1 MKLKKI
7 ASLALAGVMAL
18 TMLAG
23 CATTNDKDDDN
34 GTTPPVVDPTPAGYS
49 QTILDGTG
57 SVIKSM
63 TTARD
68 SAMLKNA
75 VEAAAASVNEYNEI
89 ALLQTVEGAMNI
101 KNANA
106 TKGVFELKLVK
117 EVISGFEKELDKDDV
132 FNSWDNMAADEINE
146 DGRYVALYAWNRVH
160 NDTDINDKVVNAV
173 RSIFNHLDDRDGA
186 TEIDYVLSV
195 EQAQI
200 GTDANGVVLVG
211 IMVERVSTQ
220 AQ

>member
-23 CATTNDKDDDN
+23 CATTNDKGDDN
-34 GTTPPVVDPTPAGYS
+34 GTTPPVIDPTPAGYS

-75 VEAAAASVNEYNEI
+75 VEAAAASVNDYGEI
-89 ALLQTVEGAMNI
+89 EILQTVEGAMNWE
-101 KNANA
+101 KAGRRNWR
-106 TKGVFELKLVK
+106 LVM
-117 EVISGFEKELDKDDV
+117 EVVSGFAKELDKDDV
-132 FNSWDNMAADEINE
+132 FNIRDDMAADEINE

-160 NDTDINDKVVNAV
+160 NDTDINDKVVSAV
-173 RSIFNHLDDRDGA
+173 KSIFNHLDDRDGA

>member
-23 CATTNDKDDDN
+23 CATTNGEGDDN

-89 ALLQTVEGAMNI
+89 KILQTVEGAMNASRAW
-101 KNANA
+101 NSW
-106 TKGVFELKLVK
+106 VHDLRLVM
-117 EVISGFEKELDKDDV
+117 EVVNGFEKELDKDDV
-132 FNSWDNMAADEINE
+132 FNSWDDMAANEINE

-160 NDTDINDKVVNAV
+160 NDTDINDKVVSAV

>member
-7 ASLALAGVMAL
+7 ASL
-18 TMLAG
+18 MLAG
-23 CATTNDKDDDN
+23 IMAISMLTACDTTGAGDDN
-34 GTTPPVVDPTPAGYS
+34 NGVKPPVDNTTPTSYS
-49 QTILDGTG
+49 QTILDSTG

-68 SAMLKNA
+68 SQMLKDA
-75 VEAAAASVNEYNEI
+75 VDAAANSINDYKEI
-89 ALLQTVEGAMNI
+89 AILQNVEGAMNC
-101 KNANA
+101 KNALES
-106 TKGVFELKLVK
+106 KVHDLKLVK
-117 EVISGFEKELDKDDV
+117 KVVNGFEKELDKDDI
-132 FNSWDNMAADEINE
+132 FNSWDDMAAYEINK

-160 NDTDINDKVVNAV
+160 NDTDINSKVVSAV
-173 RSIFNHLDDRDGA
+173 SDIFDHLDDRDGA
-186 TEIDYVLSV
+186 TKIDYVLSV
-195 EQAQI
+195 EKAQI

>member
-7 ASLALAGVMAL
+7 ASLALAGIMAVS
-18 TMLAG
+18 MLAG
-23 CATTNDKDDDN
+23 CSTTGAGDD
-34 GTTPPVVDPTPAGYS
+34 TTVVPPVVDPTPAGYS

-57 SVIKSM
+57 NVIKSM

-75 VEAAAASVNEYNEI
+75 VEAAAASVNDYNEI
-89 ALLQTVEGAMNI
+89 AILQTVEGPMNR
-101 KNANA
+101 KNAL
-106 TKGVFELKLVK
+106 ESWIPDLPLVM
-117 EVISGFEKELDKDDV
+117 EVVRGFGKELDKDDV
-132 FNSWDNMAADEINE
+132 FNIRDDMAADEINE

-160 NDTDINDKVVNAV
+160 NDTDINDKVVSAV
-173 RSIFNHLDDRDGA
+173 REIFGHLDDRDGA

>member
-23 CATTNDKDDDN
+23 CATTNDEGDDN

-75 VEAAAASVNEYNEI
+75 VEAAAASVNDYNEI
-89 ALLQTVEGAMNI
+89 AILQTVEGGMNRY
-101 KNANA
+101 NAVHDDFRN
-106 TKGVFELKLVK
+106 LRLVM
-117 EVISGFEKELDKDDV
+117 EVVNGFAKELDKDDV
-132 FNSWDNMAADEINE
+132 FNIRDDMAADEINE

-160 NDTDINDKVVNAV
+160 NDTDINDKVVSAV
-173 RSIFNHLDDRDGA
+173 RKIFGHLDDRDGA

>member
-23 CATTNDKDDDN
+23 CATTNDKGDDN
-34 GTTPPVVDPTPAGYS
+34 GTTPPVIDPTPAGYS

-57 SVIKSM
+57 SVINSM

-75 VEAAAASVNEYNEI
+75 VEAAAASVNKYNEI
-89 ALLQTVEGAMNI
+89 AILQTVEGAMNRE
-101 KNANA
+101 NA
-106 TKGVFELKLVK
+106 LDSWIRDLRLVM
-117 EVISGFEKELDKDDV
+117 EVVNGFEKELDKDDV
-132 FNSWDNMAADEINE
+132 FNKRNDMVADEINE

-160 NDTDINDKVVNAV
+160 NDTDINNKVVNEV
-173 RSIFNHLDDRDGA
+173 RDIFDHLDDRDGA

>member
-23 CATTNDKDDDN
+23 CATTNDNGDNN

-75 VEAAAASVNEYNEI
+75 VEAAAASVNDYNEI
-89 ALLQTVEGAMNI
+89 AILQTVEGPMNREKALESWI
-101 KNANA
+101 PD
-106 TKGVFELKLVK
+106 LPLVM
-117 EVISGFEKELDKDDV
+117 EVVRGFGKELDKDDV
-132 FNSWDNMAADEINE
+132 FNIRDDMAADEINE

-160 NDTDINDKVVNAV
+160 NDTDINDKVVSAV

>member
-7 ASLALAGVMAL
+7 ASLVLAGVMAVSML
-18 TMLAG
+18 TACDTASNSG
-23 CATTNDKDDDN
+23 DDN
-34 GTTPPVVDPTPAGYS
+34 GITPPTDDITPAGYS
-49 QTILDGTG
+49 QTILDSTS

-68 SAMLKNA
+68 SQMLKDA
-75 VEAAAASVNEYNEI
+75 VDAAANSVNDYNEI
-89 ALLQTVEGAMNI
+89 RILQTVEGAMNH
-101 KNANA
+101 KNAWGS
-106 TKGVFELKLVK
+106 KVHDLKLVMK
-117 EVISGFEKELDKDDV
+117 VVKGFEKELDKDDI
-132 FNSWDNMAADEINE
+132 FNSWDDMAADEINK
-146 DGRYVALYAWNRVH
+146 DGRYVALYAWDRVH
-160 NDTDINDKVVNAV
+160 NDTDINSKVVSAV
-173 RSIFNHLDDRDGA
+173 GNIFNHLDDRDGA

-195 EQAQI
+195 EKAQI

>member
-18 TMLAG
+18 SMLAG
-23 CATTNDKDDDN
+23 CATTNNEGDDN

-75 VEAAAASVNEYNEI
+75 VEAAAASVNEYKEI
-89 ALLQTVEGAMNI
+89 AILQTVEGAMNWD
-101 KNANA
+101 NANRRN
-106 TKGVFELKLVK
+106 LRLVM
-117 EVISGFEKELDKDDV
+117 EVVNGFGKELDKDDV
-132 FNSWDNMAADEINE
+132 FNKWDDMAAEEIKE

-160 NDTDINDKVVNAV
+160 NDTDINDKVVSAV
-173 RSIFNHLDDRDGA
+173 RDIFRHLDDRDGA

>member
-7 ASLALAGVMAL
+7 ASLALAGVMAVS
-18 TMLAG
+18 MLAG
-23 CATTNDKDDDN
+23 CSTTGAGDD
-34 GTTPPVVDPTPAGYS
+34 TTVVPPVVDPTPAGYS

-75 VEAAAASVNEYNEI
+75 VEAAAASVNDYNEI
-89 ALLQTVEGAMNI
+89 AILQTVEGAMNRY
-101 KNANA
+101 NAVHDKYLN
-106 TKGVFELKLVK
+106 LRLVM
-117 EVISGFEKELDKDDV
+117 EVVRGFGKELDKDDV
-132 FNSWDNMAADEINE
+132 FNIRDDMAADEINE

-160 NDTDINDKVVNAV
+160 NDTDINDKVVSAV
-173 RSIFNHLDDRDGA
+173 RKIFGHLDDRDGA

>member
-18 TMLAG
+18 SMLAG
-23 CATTNDKDDDN
+23 CATTNDNGDNN
-34 GTTPPVVDPTPAGYS
+34 GTTPPVVYPTPAGYS

-57 SVIKSM
+57 SVINSM

-75 VEAAAASVNEYNEI
+75 VEAAAASVNDYNEI
-89 ALLQTVEGAMNI
+89 AILQTVEGPMNR
-101 KNANA
+101 KNAL
-106 TKGVFELKLVK
+106 ESWIPDLPLVM
-117 EVISGFEKELDKDDV
+117 EVVRGFGKELDKDDV
-132 FNSWDNMAADEINE
+132 FNKWDNMAAEEINE

-160 NDTDINDKVVNAV
+160 NDTDINDKVVSAV

>member
-18 TMLAG
+18 SMLAG
-23 CATTNDKDDDN
+23 CATTSDKGDDN
-34 GTTPPVVDPTPAGYS
+34 GTTPPVIDPTPAGYS
-49 QTILDGTG
+49 QTILDGT
-57 SVIKSM
+57 SDVIKSM

-89 ALLQTVEGAMNI
+89 ALLQTVEGAMNF

-106 TKGVFELKLVK
+106 TKGVFELKLVM

-132 FNSWDNMAADEINE
+132 FNSWDDMAADEIDE
-146 DGRYVALYAWNRVH
+146 DGRYVALYAWNRMH

-173 RSIFNHLDDRDGA
+173 RNIFNNHLDDRDGA

-200 GTDANGVVLVG
+200 GTDANGLVTR
-211 IMVERVSTQ
+211 EQ
-220 AQ
+220 LAD

>member
-23 CATTNDKDDDN
+23 CATTNDKGDDN

-75 VEAAAASVNEYNEI
+75 VEAAAASVNDYGEI
-89 ALLQTVEGAMNI
+89 KILQTVEGAMNWE
-101 KNANA
+101 KAGRRNWR
-106 TKGVFELKLVK
+106 LVM
-117 EVISGFEKELDKDDV
+117 EVVSGFAKELDKDDV
-132 FNSWDNMAADEINE
+132 FNIVDDMAADEINK

-160 NDTDINDKVVNAV
+160 NDTDINNKVVTAV
-173 RSIFNHLDDRDGA
+173 KEIFDHLEDRDGA
-186 TEIDYVLSV
+186 TKIDYVLSV